1 MKPDLVAR
9 VLLMVCAIAAVGMSL
24 RELKPVL
31 RTPTVVTVMK
41 GALRS
46 GAALRMVALHRDEAA
61 RAAGAVPAAAPAVA
75 SAPNVA
81 SVANTVNAANPASM
95 ANATNVASS
104 AISASS
110 PTPVKTTGSAKSAP
124 TARDKLR
131 ALRTPLSLESANNP
145 FAASSWLPP
154 PPPVVVAPAPP
165 EPVAPPTAPPVPFTY
180 LGELDAKAAKP
191 QVFLSNGDRLLI
203 VSPGE
208 VIDEQYRI
216 ESISE
221 SGVVL
226 TYLPL
231 NERQILTT
239 QAKDNK

>member
-1 MKPDLVAR
+1 MKSDLVKRA
-9 VLLMVCAIAAVGMSL
+9 LLLVCAIAAVGLGL

-31 RTPTVVTVMK
+31 RTSAVAAAMNGVHRSRVE
-41 GALRS
+41 LRT
-46 GAALRMVALHRDEAA
+46 VALHRDEAA
-61 RAAGAVPAAAPAVA
+61 RADGTVPAAAPAVA
-75 SAPNVA
+75 SAPDVA
-81 SVANTVNAANPASM
+81 S
-95 ANATNVASS
+95 ATRAASS

-110 PTPVKTTGSAKSAP
+110 PTPVKTAGTAKSAL

-165 EPVAPPTAPPVPFTY
+165 APVAPPTAPPVPFTY

-208 VIDEQYRI
+208 VIDAQYRV
-216 ESISE
+216 ESVSE
-221 SGVVL
+221 SDVVL

-231 NERQILTT
+231 NERQVLST